1 MKEKIKFKIFLA
13 TKNGWNKFKFLD
25 YQIFYKGFIFG
36 LDKINFKNEI
46 IKNLVKNKN
55 YNFFAKNFGNFT
67 IIAKSTNKCLLLS
80 DSSRSF
86 PIYFSKIDNL
96 VLISDSAK
104 KIIKNKNG
112 KEIDD
117 EMKLLALMSGYTISN
132 YTIFKKVFT
141 VCAGQYILIGNKILK
156 KFYVNFFPN
165 KFVNKNYN
173 QYKKEY
179 ISILDNIFKDLKEK
193 IKDKKIYLA
202 LSAGDDS
209 RLIACYLK
217 KHNFKNVEC
226 FSYGWSHNNWE
237 IKLAKK
243 VSFKLGFK
251 HRTIIVSSEKV
262 KKFFKSNQFNDYFK
276 FYNNFDSVPSI
287 HELYVLK
294 ILKNRI
300 KKKSVIL
307 NGLTADPINGS
318 LIKRSFLDNKNNLSI
333 VLDEIIN
340 KHYSLWPNLKNENNL
355 KKIKKNVLEEYK
367 DYSKIKIK
375 YPYQVLLFHSYQNRI
390 CKYLMKNYQVYEH
403 YNFEWYSPYMD
414 LRFVKF
420 WYSVPQKYHFKRNL
434 SKKILKDTNIY
445 KVWNKDFNY
454 KKNNNLNLVTSVS
467 RSFLKMFF
475 IANKKSWKLYDKKF
489 FQYYNDN
496 QLKSHIVSEKEWKN
510 TKNFRSPI
518 SFLSAKW
525 LQIKP
530 TNIK

>member
-1 MKEKIKFKIFLA
+1 MKEKIIFKIFLT

-36 LDKINFKNEI
+36 FDKIKLKNEI
-46 IKNLVKNKN
+46 IKNLIKKNN
-55 YNFFAKNFGNFT
+55 YNFFTKNFGNFT
-67 IIAKSTNKCLLLS
+67 IIIKSPNKCLLLS
-80 DSSRSF
+80 DSARSF
-86 PIYFSKIDNL
+86 PIYFTKINNL
-96 VLISDSAK
+96 VYISDSTKQIIQNTK
-104 KIIKNKNG
+104 K
-112 KEIDD
+112 KEINN
-117 EMKLLALMSGYTISN
+117 EIKLLALMSGYTISN
-132 YTIFKKVFT
+132 HTIFKKILT
-141 VCAGQYILIGNKILK
+141 VCAGQYVLIGKKILK
-156 KFYVNFFPN
+156 KFYINFFPR
-165 KFVNKNYN
+165 KFEYKNYD

-179 ISILDNIFKDLKEK
+179 ISILDNIFEDLREK
-193 IKDKKIYLA
+193 VKDKKIYLA

-217 KHNFKNVEC
+217 KYNFKNVEC
-226 FSYGWSHNNWE
+226 FSYGLSNNNWE

-243 VSFKLGFK
+243 VSSKLGFK
-251 HRTIIVSSEKV
+251 HKTIILTGDKV
-262 KKFFKSNQFNDYFK
+262 KKFYKSKQFKDYFG
-276 FYNNFDSVPSI
+276 FYNNFDSVPSL

-294 ILKNRI
+294 ILKKQTR
-300 KKKSVIL
+300 KKSIIL
-307 NGLTADPINGS
+307 NGQPADGINGS
-318 LIKRSFLDNKNNLSI
+318 YIKKSFLEDKNNLSI

-340 KHYSLWPNLKNENNL
+340 KHYSLWPILKNENNL
-355 KKIKKNVLEEYK
+355 KMIKKNILEEYK

-403 YNFEWYSPYMD
+403 YDFEWYSPYMD

-434 SKKILKDTNIY
+434 SKKILKDINIY
-445 KVWNKDFNY
+445 KVWNKNFNY
-454 KKNNNLNLVTSVS
+454 KKNNNLGFFTNVS
-467 RSFLKMFF
+467 RTFLKMFF
-475 IANKKSWKLYDKKF
+475 VTNKGKWKLYDKKF

-525 LQIKP
+525 LQTKP
-530 TNIK
+530 INIK